1 MLPPTAPAPADDRA
15 GTNWC
20 LFLDRD
26 GVINT
31 RIMGGYV
38 RSWSE
43 FTFVPGALDALAAL
57 AAWAPR
63 IVVVT
68 NQQGIGKGLMS
79 LDDLSAVHARMT
91 DAVAAA
97 GGRIDAIEFCP
108 HLDAA
113 LCACRKPRPG
123 MATRYLQA
131 HPEVVGAASVMVG
144 DTDSDIEMGHRLA
157 TITGGCR
164 TVRIASGNDPH
175 ADETHPDLA
184 AFAASL
190 PVARR
195 AVTNARR
202 HGAE

>member
-1 MLPPTAPAPADDRA
+1 MVSPPVLEPADENT
-15 GTNWC
+15 GTDWC

-43 FTFVPGALDALAAL
+43 FAFAPGALDALAVL

-68 NQQGIGKGLMS
+68 NQQGVGKGLMS
-79 LDDLSAVHARMT
+79 GDDLAAIHGRMT
-91 DAVAAA
+91 QAIAAA
-97 GGRIDAIEFCP
+97 GGRIDAVEVCP

-113 LCACRKPRPG
+113 QCPCRKPQPG
-123 MATRYLQA
+123 MATRYLRA
-131 HPEVVGAASVMVG
+131 HPEVLGSASVMVG
-144 DTDSDIEMGHRLA
+144 DTESDIEMGRRLG
-157 TITGGCR
+157 TLTGGCR
-164 TVRIASGNDPH
+164 TVRIGPGVDPR
-175 ADETHPDLA
+175 ADETFPDLA

-190 PVARR
+190 RIARR
-195 AVTNARR
+195 A
-202 HGAE
+202 

>member
-1 MLPPTAPAPADDRA
+1 MLPTTAPAAADAHA

-57 AAWAPR
+57 ATWAPR

-68 NQQGIGKGLMS
+68 NQQGIGKALMS
-79 LDDLSAVHARMT
+79 LDDLVALHAQMT
-91 DAVAAA
+91 EAVAAA

-113 LCACRKPRPG
+113 GCVCRKPRPG
-123 MATRYLQA
+123 MATRYLDA

-157 TITGGCR
+157 AITGGCH
-164 TVRIASGNDPH
+164 TVRIGEKVDQR

-190 PVARR
+190 EAARR
-195 AVTNARR
+195 R
-202 HGAE
+202 